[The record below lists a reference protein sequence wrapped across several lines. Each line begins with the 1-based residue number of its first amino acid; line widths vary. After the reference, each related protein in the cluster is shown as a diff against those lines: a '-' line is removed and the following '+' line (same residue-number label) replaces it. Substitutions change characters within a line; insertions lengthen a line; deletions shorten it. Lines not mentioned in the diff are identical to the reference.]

1 MKKIKRKIA
10 FLLVAAMLLGMNLT
24 AYAAVQQKVGTEIA
38 GEEIGA
44 ELRRFLATENNLN
57 TVEKGEETPIL
68 AVSDMIYDHDKYE
81 YFNDEYHVYTIRADN
96 FVLTGNTSP
105 DTKLILNP
113 LHDYGF
119 FDSFKV
125 QVGEDETAE
134 ELTVSC
140 NLSFWGYYLK
150 DKESGEVFR
159 VTGDDRGELRSK
171 KLKVAPKGD
180 NGEDDKTDS
189 FSLKRSLKADKS
201 NISPGEEMPI
211 RMNYEMVY
219 DEGKYA
225 LYNGNDRW
233 WSLGIADCTVS
244 GNTCP
249 GTRIEDREG
258 YANTRYL
265 VVDEEEKAEELTIEM
280 TCGEWFYYVEDKT
293 TNEIFPVSGG
303 GGNPEILTVTVK
315 IGGNSQDSQGSDS
328 GSEPVKQG
336 GSQQQGSQQQLPV
349 EVRTDE
355 VILANGEKLVSTVG
369 GVYQTANVSGVAILT
384 PKEQVESAA
393 GIDTA
398 GKNIRF
404 YICDAQNTGV
414 KKVLEQAAVQNGK
427 NVRTAIHVDM
437 YAISQK
443 GEVEKLSHTSAKIRI
458 VIGLPS
464 QYRIKGKVYT
474 IGMMGENG
482 ELQLLEDLDSDP
494 TTVTIET
501 DKFGVMALME

>member
-1 MKKIKRKIA
+1 M
-10 FLLVAAMLLGMNLT
+10 
-24 AYAAVQQKVGTEIA
+24 
-38 GEEIGA
+38 
-44 ELRRFLATENNLN
+44 
-57 TVEKGEETPIL
+57 
-68 AVSDMIYDHDKYE
+68 
-81 YFNDEYHVYTIRADN
+81 
-96 FVLTGNTSP
+96 
-105 DTKLILNP
+105 
-113 LHDYGF
+113 
-119 FDSFKV
+119 
-125 QVGEDETAE
+125 
-134 ELTVSC
+134 
-140 NLSFWGYYLK
+140 
-150 DKESGEVFR
+150 
-159 VTGDDRGELRSK
+159 
-171 KLKVAPKGD
+171 
-180 NGEDDKTDS
+180 
-189 FSLKRSLKADKS
+189 
-201 NISPGEEMPI
+201 
-211 RMNYEMVY
+211 
-219 DEGKYA
+219 
-225 LYNGNDRW
+225 
-233 WSLGIADCTVS
+233 
-244 GNTCP
+244 
-249 GTRIEDREG
+249 
-258 YANTRYL
+258 
-265 VVDEEEKAEELTIEM
+265 DEEEKAEELTIEM

-355 VILANGEKLVSTVG
+355 VISANGEKLVSTVG

-437 YAISQK
+437 YAISQEGK
-443 GEVEKLSHTSAKIRI
+443 VEKLSHTSAKIRI

>member
-1 MKKIKRKIA
+1 M
-10 FLLVAAMLLGMNLT
+10 
-24 AYAAVQQKVGTEIA
+24 
-38 GEEIGA
+38 
-44 ELRRFLATENNLN
+44 
-57 TVEKGEETPIL
+57 
-68 AVSDMIYDHDKYE
+68 
-81 YFNDEYHVYTIRADN
+81 
-96 FVLTGNTSP
+96 
-105 DTKLILNP
+105 
-113 LHDYGF
+113 
-119 FDSFKV
+119 
-125 QVGEDETAE
+125 
-134 ELTVSC
+134 
-140 NLSFWGYYLK
+140 
-150 DKESGEVFR
+150 
-159 VTGDDRGELRSK
+159 
-171 KLKVAPKGD
+171 AP
-180 NGEDDKTDS
+180 
-189 FSLKRSLKADKS
+189 
-201 NISPGEEMPI
+201 
-211 RMNYEMVY
+211 
-219 DEGKYA
+219 
-225 LYNGNDRW
+225 RW

-249 GTRIEDREG
+249 GTRIEDRED

-355 VILANGEKLVSTVG
+355 VILANGEKLVSTIG

-393 GIDTA
+393 GIDTAGKNIRFYICDDQCGRVAVQVFQQLKFSIFPHHTYCIHFASGIDTA

-427 NVRTAIHVDM
+427 NVRTAIHVNM

-474 IGMMGENG
+474 IGMMGG
-482 ELQLLEDLDSDP
+482 GAHVAQA
-494 TTVTIET
+494 TISSIRSC
-501 DKFGVMALME
+501 A